1 MVTVKKVTMK
11 NLIYKTIL
19 LGTVICVSSCT
30 DLEQINPNLATEE
43 SFWNT
48 KQDFFQGLMGAYDHL
63 QDDEMYSGKI
73 QQTLNLLSDEGF
85 TGELGEPLNLATF
98 TSDLDNEFHVTLWY
112 DFYTLIARSYE
123 VIERGENSDVLGI
136 EGIIGEAKFLVALAY
151 YHLIS
156 FYGDG
161 IAYVDGIQGAN
172 DRPRKAEPGE
182 MWTFTEELLSEA
194 IAVLPTAYSPS
205 EFGRVTRGAAQALL
219 AKVHMQQRDFTAAE
233 PILKQI
239 VESGYEL
246 NADYEANFTEEL
258 TTGNKEV
265 IFQVNFLHNGPQE
278 ESDFAWYFRINTPG
292 PSNIGIWAD
301 QLASEF
307 SIRSYLVEADKDGNY
322 DPRMD
327 VSLFTEYSNTTLYGQ
342 TWAWWVANTTEIITG
357 ASFYKFNENEAVLD
371 EINNGTGYVQWKN
384 GGKDMIIIRYADILL
399 LYAEALNENG
409 KTSEAHQYVNMVR
422 VRSNMNDLEVTAGG
436 ELSQADFR
444 EQIKHERLVELCG
457 EFIRWF
463 DLKRW
468 GEYGPEVAE
477 DFTVPATGDVIA
489 RHPIFADFRVG
500 QDELFPIPLD
510 ELDLNPNLLPQ
521 NPGW

>member
-1 MVTVKKVTMK
+1 MK
-11 NLIYKTIL
+11 NQIIKTIL
-19 LGTVICVSSCT
+19 LFSVIYLSACAE
-30 DLEQINPNLATEE
+30 LEQINPNLATED
-43 SFWNT
+43 SFWKT
-48 KQDFFQGLMGAYDHL
+48 KEDFYQGLIGAYDHL

-73 QQTLNLLSDEGF
+73 QQTFNTLSDEGF
-85 TGELGEPLNLATF
+85 TDELGEPLNLANF
-98 TSDLDNEFHVTLWY
+98 TSDLDNEFLVTPWY

-123 VIERGENSDVLGI
+123 VIERGESSSVQGI
-136 EGIIGEAKFLVALAY
+136 NGIIGEAKFLVAFAY
-151 YHLIS
+151 YHLINA
-156 FYGDG
+156 YGDG

-172 DRPRKAEPGE
+172 DRPRKAKPGE
-182 MWTFTEELLSEA
+182 MWDFTENLLTEA
-194 IAVLPTAYSPS
+194 IQVLPVSYASS
-205 EFGRVTRGAAQALL
+205 DFGRVTRGAAQALL
-219 AKVHMQQRDFTAAE
+219 AKVHMQQNDYEAAE
-233 PILKQI
+233 TILEQI
-239 VESGYEL
+239 VGSGDYVL
-246 NADYEANFTEEL
+246 NADYESNFTEEL

-301 QLASEF
+301 QLASAF
-307 SIRSYLVEADKDGNY
+307 TIRSYLVEADKDGNY
-322 DPRMD
+322 DQRMNT
-327 VSLFTEYSNTTLYGQ
+327 SLFTEYSNTTLYGQ
-342 TWAWWVANTTEIITG
+342 TWAWWVANTTDIITG

-422 VRSNMNDLEVTAGG
+422 ARSNMNDLEVTAGG
-436 ELSQADFR
+436 ELNQSDFR

-457 EFIRWF
+457 EYIRWF

-468 GEYGPEVAE
+468 GEYGPQVAN

-489 RHPIFADFRVG
+489 RDPIFTNFRVG

-510 ELDLNPNLLPQ
+510 ELDINPNLLPQ

>member
-1 MVTVKKVTMK
+1 MK
-11 NLIYKTIL
+11 NLINKTIL
-19 LGTVICVSSCT
+19 LGSVICLSACT
-30 DLEQINPNLATEE
+30 DLEQINPNLPTEE
-43 SFWNT
+43 SFWKT
-48 KQDFFQGLMGAYDHL
+48 KNDFYQGLIGAYDHL
-63 QDDEMYSGKI
+63 QSGEMYGGKI
-73 QQTLNLLSDEGF
+73 QQTFNLLSDEGF

-98 TSDLDNEFHVTLWY
+98 TSDLDNEFLETLWY
-112 DFYTLIARSYE
+112 DLYTLIARSYE
-123 VIERGENSDVLGI
+123 VIERGESSGVLGI
-136 EGIIGEAKFLVALAY
+136 DGIIGEAKFLVALGY
-151 YHLIS
+151 YHLINA
-156 FYGDG
+156 YGDG

-172 DRPRKAEPGE
+172 DRPRKAVAGE
-182 MWTFTEELLSEA
+182 MWTFTEELLTDA
-194 IAVLPTAYSPS
+194 IEVLPVAYPPS
-205 EFGRVTRGAAQALL
+205 DFGRVTRGAAQALL
-219 AKVHMQQRDFTAAE
+219 GKVHMQQNDYEAAE
-233 PILKQI
+233 PILSQL
-239 VESGYEL
+239 VGSDDYVL
-246 NADYEANFTEEL
+246 NANYEANFTEEL

-265 IFQVNFLHNGPQE
+265 IFQVNFLHNGPQGE
-278 ESDFAWYFRINTPG
+278 TDAAWYFRINTPG

-307 SIRSYLVEADKDGNY
+307 AVRSYLVEADKDGNY

-327 VSLFTEYSNTTLYGQ
+327 VSLFTEYSNATLYGQ

-371 EINNGTGYVQWKN
+371 EIYNGAGYVQWKN

-409 KTSEAHQYVNMVR
+409 KTSEAHEYVNIVR
-422 VRSNMNDLEVTAGG
+422 ARSNMNDLEITAGG

-457 EFIRWF
+457 EYIRWF

-468 GEYGPEVAE
+468 GEYGPQIAN

-489 RHPIFADFRVG
+489 RNPNFANFRVG

>member
-1 MVTVKKVTMK
+1 MK
-11 NLIYKTIL
+11 NLKYTTIL
-19 LGTVICVSSCT
+19 LGIVICISACT
-30 DLEQINPNLATEE
+30 ELEQINPNFPTED
-43 SFWNT
+43 SFWKT
-48 KQDFFQGLMGAYDHL
+48 KQDFYQGLIGAYDQL
-63 QDDEMYSGKI
+63 QSSEMYGGKI
-73 QQTLNLLSDEGF
+73 QQTYNLLSDEGF
-85 TGELGEPLNLATF
+85 TGEFGEPLNLATF
-98 TSDLDNEFHVTLWY
+98 TSDMDNEFLETLWY
-112 DFYTLIARSYE
+112 DLYTLIARSYE
-123 VIERGENSDVLGI
+123 VIERGESSNVSGI
-136 EGIIGEAKFLVALAY
+136 DGIIGEAKFLVALAY
-151 YHLIS
+151 YNLLNT
-156 FYGDG
+156 YGDG

-182 MWTFTEELLSEA
+182 MWTFTEALLNEA
-194 IAVLPTAYSPS
+194 IPVLPTSYAASD
-205 EFGRVTRGAAQALL
+205 FGRATRGAAQSLL
-219 AKVHMQQRDFTAAE
+219 AKVHMQQGDYTAAE
-233 PILKQI
+233 PILKQVI
-239 VESGYEL
+239 QSGYNL

-278 ESDFAWYFRINTPG
+278 ESDEAWYFRINTPG

-301 QLASEF
+301 QLASAF
-307 SIRSYLVEADKDGNY
+307 TIRSYLVEADMDGNL
-322 DPRMD
+322 DPRMN
-327 VSLFTEYSNTTLYGQ
+327 VSIFTVHTDKTLYGQ

-409 KTSEAHQYVNMVR
+409 KTSEAHEYVNIVR
-422 VRSNMNDLEVTAGG
+422 ARSNMNDLEVTAGR
-436 ELSQADFR
+436 ELNQDEFR
-444 EQIKHERLVELCG
+444 EQLKHERLVELCG
-457 EFIRWF
+457 EYLRMF

-468 GEYGPEVAE
+468 GEYGPKVAE

-489 RHPIFADFRVG
+489 RDSIFADFRVG
-500 QDELFPIPLD
+500 KDELFPIPLD

>member
-1 MVTVKKVTMK
+1 
-11 NLIYKTIL
+11 
-19 LGTVICVSSCT
+19 
-30 DLEQINPNLATEE
+30 
-43 SFWNT
+43 
-48 KQDFFQGLMGAYDHL
+48 
-63 QDDEMYSGKI
+63 
-73 QQTLNLLSDEGF
+73 
-85 TGELGEPLNLATF
+85 
-98 TSDLDNEFHVTLWY
+98 
-112 DFYTLIARSYE
+112 
-123 VIERGENSDVLGI
+123 
-136 EGIIGEAKFLVALAY
+136 
-151 YHLIS
+151 
-156 FYGDG
+156 
-161 IAYVDGIQGAN
+161 
-172 DRPRKAEPGE
+172 
-182 MWTFTEELLSEA
+182 
-194 IAVLPTAYSPS
+194 
-205 EFGRVTRGAAQALL
+205 
-219 AKVHMQQRDFTAAE
+219 MQQNDYTAAE
-233 PILKQI
+233 PVLSQI
-239 VESGYEL
+239 VESDNYEYEL

-307 SIRSYLVEADKDGNY
+307 AVRSYLLEADKDGNY

-342 TWAWWVANTTEIITG
+342 TWVWWVANTTEIITG
-357 ASFYKFNENEAVLD
+357 ASFYKFNENEAVLN
-371 EINNGTGYVQWKN
+371 EIHNGTGYVQWKN

-409 KTSEAHQYVNMVR
+409 KTSEAHQYVNIVR
-422 VRSNMNDLEVTAGG
+422 ARSNMNDLEVTAGG
-436 ELSQADFR
+436 ELSQAEFR
-444 EQIKHERLVELCG
+444 GQIKHERLVELCG

-468 GEYGPEVAE
+468 GEYGPQVAE

-489 RHPIFADFRVG
+489 RHPIFANFRVG

>member
-1 MVTVKKVTMK
+1 
-11 NLIYKTIL
+11 LI
-19 LGTVICVSSCT
+19 C
-30 DLEQINPNLATEE
+30 A
-43 SFWNT
+43 
-48 KQDFFQGLMGAYDHL
+48 
-63 QDDEMYSGKI
+63 
-73 QQTLNLLSDEGF
+73 
-85 TGELGEPLNLATF
+85 
-98 TSDLDNEFHVTLWY
+98 
-112 DFYTLIARSYE
+112 
-123 VIERGENSDVLGI
+123 
-136 EGIIGEAKFLVALAY
+136 
-151 YHLIS
+151 
-156 FYGDG
+156 YGDG

-182 MWTFTEELLSEA
+182 MWTFTEELLTEA
-194 IAVLPTAYSPS
+194 IPVLPVAYPPS
-205 EFGRVTRGAAQALL
+205 EFGRATKGAAQALL
-219 AKVHMQQRDFTAAE
+219 AKVYMQQKDYTAAE
-233 PILKQI
+233 TVLRQI
-239 VESGYEL
+239 VESGNYKL

-307 SIRSYLVEADKDGNY
+307 AIRSYLTENDKDGNY

-342 TWAWWVANTTEIITG
+342 TWAWWLNNTTEIITG
-357 ASFYKFNENEAVLD
+357 ASFYKFNENEAVANELT
-371 EINNGTGYVQWKN
+371 NRTGYVQWKN
-384 GGKDMIIIRYADILL
+384 GGKDMIIIRYADVLL

-409 KTSEAHQYVNMVR
+409 KTSEAHQYVNIVR
-422 VRSNMNDLEVTAGG
+422 ARSNMNDLEATAGG
-436 ELSQADFR
+436 LLNQADFR

-457 EFIRWF
+457 EYIRWF

-468 GEYGPEVAE
+468 GEYGPQIAN

-489 RHPIFADFRVG
+489 RDPIFANFRVG

>member
-1 MVTVKKVTMK
+1 MK

-19 LGTVICVSSCT
+19 LGTVMCVSACVE
-30 DLEQINPNLATEE
+30 LEQINPNFQTEE
-43 SFWNT
+43 SFWKT
-48 KQDFFQGLMGAYDHL
+48 KQDFYQGLIGAYDHL
-63 QDDEMYSGKI
+63 QNDEMYSGKI
-73 QQTLNLLSDEGF
+73 QQTFNLLSDEGF

-98 TSDLDNEFHVTLWY
+98 TSDMNNEFLTSLWY

-123 VIERGENSDVLGI
+123 VIERGENSNVTGLQGM
-136 EGIIGEAKFLVALAY
+136 IGEAKFLVAFAY
-151 YHLIS
+151 YHLINA
-156 FYGDG
+156 YGDG
-161 IAYVDGIQGAN
+161 IAYVDGIQVAS

-182 MWTFTEELLSEA
+182 MWAFTEALLNEA
-194 IAVLPTAYSPS
+194 IPVLPTSYSTS
-205 EFGRVTRGAAQALL
+205 DFGRATRGAAQSLL
-219 AKVHMQQRDFTAAE
+219 AKVFMQQGDYAAAE

-239 VESGYEL
+239 VESGYVL

-265 IFQVNFLHNGPQE
+265 VFQVNFVHNGPQE
-278 ESDFAWYFRINTPG
+278 ETDNAWYFRINTPG
-292 PSNIGIWAD
+292 PSSIGIWAD

-307 SIRSYLVEADKDGNY
+307 TIRSYLVESDMDGNP
-322 DPRMD
+322 DPRMNA
-327 VSLFTEYSNTTLYGQ
+327 SIFTEYTDKTLYGQ
-342 TWAWWVANTTEIITG
+342 TWAWWEANTSEIVTG

-409 KTSEAHQYVNMVR
+409 KTSEAHEYVNEVR
-422 VRSNMNDLEVTAGG
+422 ARSNMNDLEVTAGR
-436 ELSQADFR
+436 ELNQAEFG

-457 EFIRWF
+457 EYLRFF

-468 GEYGPEVAE
+468 GEYGPKVAE

-489 RHPIFADFRVG
+489 RDPIFENFRID

>member
-1 MVTVKKVTMK
+1 MK
-11 NLIYKTIL
+11 NLIFKSIL
-19 LGTVICVSSCT
+19 LAAVICVPACIE
-30 DLEQINPNLATEE
+30 LEQINPNLSTEE
-43 SFWNT
+43 SFWKT
-48 KQDFFQGLMGAYDHL
+48 KNDFYQGLIGAYDHL
-63 QDDEMYSGKI
+63 QNDEMYAGKI
-73 QQTLNLLSDEGF
+73 QQTLNTLSDEGF
-85 TGELGEPLNLATF
+85 TDELGEPYNLATF
-98 TSDLDNEFHVTLWY
+98 TSDLDNEFHETLWY
-112 DFYTLIARSYE
+112 DFYTLIARSYQ
-123 VIERGENSDVLGI
+123 VIERGENSSVQGI
-136 EGIIGEAKFLVALAY
+136 DGIIGEAKFLVALSY
-151 YHLIS
+151 FHLIS
-156 FYGDG
+156 LYGDG

-182 MWTFTEELLSEA
+182 MWNFTENLLTEA
-194 IAVLPTAYSPS
+194 IDVLPDTYVISD
-205 EFGRVTRGAAQALL
+205 FGRVTKGAAQALL
-219 AKVHMQQRDFTAAE
+219 AKVHMQQNDYDAAE
-233 PILKQI
+233 QILSEI
-239 VESGYEL
+239 VGSGNYAL
-246 NADYEANFTEEL
+246 NANYEANFTEEL

-278 ESDFAWYFRINTPG
+278 ESDNAWYFRINTPG
-292 PSNIGIWAD
+292 PSSIGIWAD

-307 SIRSYLVEADKDGNY
+307 TIRSYLVEADKDGY
-322 DPRMD
+322 FDPRMNT
-327 VSLFTEYSNTTLYGQ
+327 SLFTEFSNTTLYGQ
-342 TWAWWVANTTEIITG
+342 TWAWWVTNTTEIVTG

-371 EINNGTGYVQWKN
+371 ELNNGTGYVQWKN

-399 LYAEALNENG
+399 MYAEALNENG

-422 VRSNMNDLEVTAGG
+422 ARANMNNLEVTAGG

-457 EFIRWF
+457 EYIRHF

-468 GEYGPEVAE
+468 GEYGPQVAN

-489 RHPIFADFRVG
+489 RHPFFENFRVG